1 MKKSIA
7 LVLSSGGSKGLAH
20 IGAINELEKQGFVI
34 SSIAGSSI
42 GSVIGGLY
50 AMGKLPEYTDWIK
63 SLDQKSIWGLMD
75 FTIATNGLIKGEKV
89 FQKMKTFIPDVLIEN
104 MSIPF
109 AAVATDI
116 LNKKEVV
123 FNSGSFYE
131 VARASVAIPTIIT
144 PVKYRDTI
152 LVDGGVLNPIPI
164 DHIAR
169 SNDDILVVVNLY
181 GENRD
186 PVEILINEDDTNSSP
201 KTLNDFLNSISSLI
215 NSGDRRS
222 LGYFSLLTA
231 TTSAMV
237 DKLAKNAIEKYQPD
251 IIINIPAG
259 SSNTFDFHRAEEL
272 IQLGEKEA
280 KLAIAKSIWQ

>member
-1 MKKSIA
+1 VKKSIA